1 MKARK
6 QKNTKKPKADNSAVD
21 KAKIQL
27 LPLLLLT
34 VLFLSSCEAIGAI
47 FKAGVWVG
55 IVIVVIILIII
66 FWLIRKFS
74 K

>member
-1 MKARK
+1 MNKSK
-6 QKNTKKPKADNSAVD
+6 LN
-21 KAKIQL
+21 L
-27 LPLLLLT
+27 LPLLALI
-34 VLFLSSCEAIGAI
+34 VLSLSSCEAIGAI

-55 IVIVVIILIII
+55 IVIVVIVIAII